1 MNRLTFLVTA
11 GAVVVAATLLLAGCV
26 AEAPRVTVANNLS
39 IVVDSSDAI
48 VVAAPV
54 QRAIDQIRRA
64 LMGRGFV
71 VLMCSRMSEAGSGD
85 LCVVVASATSPLV
98 SELGVAV
105 PEASGSLAIAPGRL
119 SGREVLLASGRDE
132 AGLVQALTEISDAV
146 TRSVN
151 PAATLRPVN
160 AREPSVPFG
169 TTPAPAAPQGGSVPG
184 AK

>member
-1 MNRLTFLVTA
+1 MNRRAFLLSSG
-11 GAVVVAATLLLAGCV
+11 GAALVAVALLLAGCV

-54 QRAIDQIRRA
+54 QRAIDQLRRA
-64 LMGRGFV
+64 VMGRGFV

-85 LCVVVASATSPLV
+85 LCVVVASAISPLV
-98 SELGVAV
+98 RDLGATI
-105 PEASGSLAIAPGRL
+105 PEAPGSLAIVPGHL

-132 AGLVQALTEISDAV
+132 AGLVQALTEISEAV
-146 TRSVN
+146 AHSAN

-160 AREPSVPFG
+160 PREPSVPFG
-169 TTPAPAAPQGGSVPG
+169 TASSRAAPVEPR